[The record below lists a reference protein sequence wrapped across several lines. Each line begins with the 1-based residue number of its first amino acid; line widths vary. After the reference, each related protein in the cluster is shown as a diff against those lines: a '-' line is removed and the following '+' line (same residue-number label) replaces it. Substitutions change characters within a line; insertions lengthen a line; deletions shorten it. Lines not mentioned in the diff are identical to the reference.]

1 MIRAARGKSEAD
13 ITRARIYKQE
23 GRINEYRVFRVSRN
37 SALDI
42 SEKRSGG
49 KTRKLSIKRE
59 KKERFIRS
67 NNSSCGSDNDSDDDD
82 DNNDNCDNGRDIN
95 YNDNNPTT
103 TTITA

>member
-13 ITRARIYKQE
+13 ITPARIYKEE

-59 KKERFIRS
+59 KKREIHSQQQQQLRQ
-67 NNSSCGSDNDSDDDD
+67 
-82 DNNDNCDNGRDIN
+82 
-95 YNDNNPTT
+95 
-103 TTITA
+103 